1 MIRRPPKSTRTDT
14 LFPYTTLFR
23 SRSAHQAVPIIVEI
37 DDRGRVEPFSPALR
51 RPRTSQRFVDRD
63 PRHPGR
69 QRRPPGT
76 APDRP
81 EPPHLGPLHHILA
94 LLALLE
100 HAPGD
105 PAHSLV
111 SALGHH
117 TPLSAIARAVHRT
130 PT

>member
-63 PRHPGR
+63 PRQPGR
-69 QRRPPGT
+69 QRRPPGKAADRRET
-76 APDRP
+76 A
-81 EPPHLGPLHHILA
+81 HIGALHHILG

-100 HAPGD
+100 PAPGA
-105 PAHSLV
+105 PEQ
-111 SALGHH
+111 
-117 TPLSAIARAVHRT
+117 ARKSVV
-130 PT
+130 